1 MFIEFHVIQ
10 NFVPSNLNRGET
22 GSPKDCKFGGFR
34 RARISSQCTK
44 KSIRDYAGFAEA
56 ITNVSG
62 DIGIRT
68 KRLTSEL
75 SKKICEKP
83 NVKKLPNN
91 EQKNVADRVAQN
103 IVKCLGLGFPTD
115 SNTEEIQNYEKTQY
129 LLFLGKEE
137 LDDLAEIAT
146 DDPNWFVM
154 SQKIDRVSL
163 TDSRGNPKSA
173 KVLKDER
180 RKLFTDANLKE
191 ILSEQEAPKNQ
202 SDAQFKKIKGL
213 QRKLKGVVRKERLNK
228 KSFAADISLFGR
240 MVADDKNMNVNAACQ
255 VAHAISTNE
264 VEMKMD
270 FFTAIDDLLPD
281 DTSGSDMMGIV
292 DFNSSCYY
300 RYAQINLDVLKHNLG
315 CPADLKK
322 KSEIY
327 DPEIVKAAVGGF
339 FKGMVEAVPTGMQN
353 SMAHYNPPS
362 YVRVLVRSS
371 GASWNLANAFI
382 QPIRAGKGEGEDL
395 INKSV
400 HKLEN
405 YFDDLKKVFGNEGI
419 DNDFICSLNLVDRK
433 KTDITISQAIE
444 KLKGAISDEVKC

>member
-22 GSPKDCKFGGFR
+22 GAPKDCKFGGFR
-34 RARISSQCTK
+34 RARISSQCIK
-44 KSIRDYAGFAEA
+44 KSIRDYAGFAKA

-75 SKKICEKP
+75 SKKIIKKQK
-83 NVKKLPNN
+83 VKELKNDK
-91 EQKNVADRVAQN
+91 QKNMADRVAQN

-115 SNTEEIQNYEKTQY
+115 NNKKEIQNYEKTQY

-137 LDDLAEIAT
+137 LDDLAEMAT
-146 DDPNWFVM
+146 SDPYWSIM
-154 SQKIDRVSL
+154 SLKLDVSL
-163 TDSRGNPKSA
+163 KDNKEKEKSS
-173 KVLKDER
+173 KTLKKER
-180 RKLFTDANLKE
+180 EELFKDANLKAR
-191 ILSEQEAPKNQ
+191 LSNQEEDKNK
-202 SDAQFKKIKGL
+202 SDTLSKEIKGL
-213 QRKLKGVVRKERLNK
+213 QGKFKGVVRKDRLKK
-228 KSFAADISLFGR
+228 KSFATDIALFGR
-240 MVADDKNMNVNAACQ
+240 MIADDKNMNVDAACQ

-264 VEMKMD
+264 VEMNMD

-281 DTSGSDMMGIV
+281 DTAGSDMMGIV

-300 RYAQINLDVLKHNLG
+300 RYAQINLDILKHNLG
-315 CPADLKK
+315 CPADKKK
-322 KSEIY
+322 KSETY
-327 DPEIVKAAVGGF
+327 DAEIVKATVEGF

-362 YVRVLVRSS
+362 YVRVLVRTS
-371 GASWNLANAFI
+371 GASWNLANAFV

-400 HKLEN
+400 QKLEL
-405 YFDDLKKVFGNEGI
+405 YFDDLEKVFGKEGI
-419 DNDFICSLNLVDRK
+419 DNDFICSLNLVNRK
-433 KTDITISQAIE
+433 ETDITISQAIE
-444 KLKGAISDEVKC
+444 KLKNAISDEVKC